1 MTCRLCKDRGKTWE
15 GSDPRCAFLETTEL
29 MTTENEPRS
38 AKVFSVDNLR
48 RNIGKAILLWRGIRG
63 AVERTK
69 QC

>member
-38 AKVFSVDNLR
+38 AKVFSVDQLEEEHWQGY
-48 RNIGKAILLWRGIRG
+48 IAM
-63 AVERTK
+63 A
-69 QC
+69 